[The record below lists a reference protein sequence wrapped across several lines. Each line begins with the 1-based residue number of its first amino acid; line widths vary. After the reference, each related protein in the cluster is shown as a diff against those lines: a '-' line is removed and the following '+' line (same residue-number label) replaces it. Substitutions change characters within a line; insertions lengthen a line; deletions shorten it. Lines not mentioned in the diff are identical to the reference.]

1 VRLVG
6 LALVLALTSRAHAKS
21 ATDELAT
28 LVDAGIDGL
37 MAVDDDT
44 RSAIYAHD
52 AKLSVNA
59 DSLIGPAE
67 IGPTIVGA
75 YSLRAHHNRDLAIA
89 VAHDGASAWLSFTTR
104 IELLV
109 SVHESVIHEYRVSEL
124 AVKTANGW
132 RIAAAAWSQPQSNT
146 VIEHNAQ
153 LGRATAPATLGGD
166 LGDASLR
173 EAFAKLT
180 TDGLDAAASRRGQL
194 VAIGSGPGERTT
206 TGRALARPWT
216 ALWANKLTID
226 GKLVA
231 VTAGTTGVVF
241 ANVRLDR
248 KRNGALYKTP
258 FRLFFVFEKTSGG
271 WSLVHAHFIVAEPPP
286 RMT

>member
-21 ATDELAT
+21 AAEDLAT

-44 RSAIYAHD
+44 RGVIYTHD
-52 AKLSVNA
+52 AKLSFNA

-75 YSLRAHHNRDLAIA
+75 GSLRSHRNRDVAIA
-89 VAHDGASAWLSFTTR
+89 IAHDGTSAWLSFTTR

-109 SVHESVIHEYRVSEL
+109 SVHESVVHEYRVSEL

-132 RIAAAAWSQPQSNT
+132 RIAAAAWSQPQPNA
-146 VIEHNAQ
+146 VIERNAQ
-153 LGRATAPATLGGD
+153 QGRATAPASLGGD
-166 LGDASLR
+166 PGDASLR
-173 EAFAKLT
+173 EAFTKLT
-180 TDGLDAAASRRGQL
+180 TDGLDTAATRRAVL

-206 TGRALARPWT
+206 TGRALARPWA

-226 GKLVA
+226 GKVVA
-231 VTAGTTGVVF
+231 VTAGNTGCVF

-248 KRNGALYKTP
+248 KRNGASYKTP
-258 FRLFFVFEKTSGG
+258 FRLFFVFEKTSEG
-271 WSLVHAHFIVAEPPP
+271 WSLVHAHFIVAEPP
-286 RMT
+286 RIT